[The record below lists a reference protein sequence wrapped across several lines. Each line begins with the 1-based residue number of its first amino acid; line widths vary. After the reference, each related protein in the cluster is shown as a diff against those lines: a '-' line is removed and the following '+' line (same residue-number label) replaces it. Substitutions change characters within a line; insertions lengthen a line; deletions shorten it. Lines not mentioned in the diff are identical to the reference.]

1 MESHAETIAIVMV
14 PDSAV
19 FPVLPASVAAAL
31 VSVPDAAGAAVVA
44 VRVAELP
51 QPASADATNNTDTA
65 FFKRLLFFLLCVQC
79 PLEVSLYPLPR
90 GHKNDIA

>member
-31 VSVPDAAGAAVVA
+31 VSVPVSYTHLDVYKRQDPRTDVLYCLLSQAGSSLMAC
-44 VRVAELP
+44 EK
-51 QPASADATNNTDTA
+51 QMSATQTLVFPCAH
-65 FFKRLLFFLLCVQC
+65 FFILR
-79 PLEVSLYPLPR
+79 ST
-90 GHKNDIA
+90 H